1 MAVHVRDSRLRSFV
15 AFGNDVN
22 EAWARKLISAHHLT
36 KHKRLE
42 LRQSDE
48 LKQDQES
55 HIRALSAPV
64 CPQS

>member
-15 AFGNDVN
+15 AFGNDVI
-22 EAWARKLISAHHLT
+22 AVGAQIHWATPLNQAQTTQTRH
-36 KHKRLE
+36 
-42 LRQSDE
+42 SDE
-48 LKQDQES
+48 LKRDQES